1 MRIDHVYAV
10 AAAAAAA
17 AAFRGL
23 RSCASV
29 VVSSFSLFVSEH
41 GLTQQ
46 RRVSDEEWMGHQPD
60 LPQQL
65 PRCTF
70 KLL

>member
-1 MRIDHVYAV
+1 MRIDHLYAV

-17 AAFRGL
+17 ASMA
-23 RSCASV
+23 CAPALLWLLV
-29 VVSSFSLFVSEH
+29 PVPLFVSEH

-65 PRCTF
+65 PGCTF
-70 KLL
+70 ELL